1 MSRGKSLNVYIP
13 RILGNVTRERLID
26 VFRYLDIGNVEF
38 LDMHK
43 KTNQNGYAYSFAF
56 ITLNLYDTKPAK
68 DIRNVLL
75 QNGETNLMYNLEKG
89 LYWVV
94 KSHVDKE
101 NRKNASSPTSV
112 TSIQEKSFFTSIFT
126 EEDKIEMS
134 KEFDDIAREINFEM
148 CM

>member
-1 MSRGKSLNVYIP
+1 MSKDKRLCVYIP
-13 RILGNVTRERLID
+13 RILGNVTRERIIE
-26 VFRYLDIGNVEF
+26 VFDYLDIGNVEF

-56 ITLNLYDTKPAK
+56 ITLELYDTKPAK
-68 DIRNVLL
+68 DIRNILL

-94 KSHVDKE
+94 KSHLDKE

-112 TSIQEKSFFTSIFT
+112 TMTQEKSFFTSIFT

>member
-13 RILGNVTRERLID
+13 RILGNVTRGRIVD
-26 VFRYLDIGNVEF
+26 VFYYLDIGDVAY

-56 ITLNLYDTKPAK
+56 ITLDLYDTKPAK

-75 QNGETNLMYNLEKG
+75 QNGETNIMYNLEKG

-94 KSHVDKE
+94 KSHLDKE
-101 NRKNASSPTSV
+101 NRKNASLPTSV
-112 TSIQEKSFFTSIFT
+112 TRIQENSFFTSIFT
-126 EEDKIEMS
+126 EEDKIQMS

-148 CM
+148 CT

>member
-1 MSRGKSLNVYIP
+1 VYIP
-13 RILGNVTRERLID
+13 RILGNVTRERIIE
-26 VFRYLDIGNVEF
+26 VFDYLDIGNVEF

-56 ITLNLYDTKPAK
+56 ITLELYDTKPAK
-68 DIRNVLL
+68 DIRNILL

-94 KSHVDKE
+94 KSHLDKE

-112 TSIQEKSFFTSIFT
+112 TMTQEKSFFTSIFT